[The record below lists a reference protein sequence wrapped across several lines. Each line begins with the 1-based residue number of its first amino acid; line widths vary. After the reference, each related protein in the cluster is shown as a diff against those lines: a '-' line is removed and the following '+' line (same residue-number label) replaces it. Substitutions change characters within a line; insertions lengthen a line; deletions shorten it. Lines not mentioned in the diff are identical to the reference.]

1 MYTGGTK
8 MLNLVPVKKGGVQR
22 CDFIVCHIT
31 TLVNMVVAA
40 ERIRSLNKYEK
51 TILLALERG
60 MKRYS
65 WVPLEMLKT
74 ATKLSESEVNYRL
87 SRLIAWGMVRFNPVP
102 YDGYSL
108 VFGGYD
114 TLALATLTR
123 KGTISALGTQIGEG
137 KESVVYDALGLGPV
151 AIKFHRVGGRS
162 FSSARLNRE
171 YMPEDGHCPWLLASR
186 KSAEREYLAIKTLHP
201 AVSVPLPIDQNRHAV
216 VMSLVSGQNMNRCRL
231 DKPGEVLD
239 EVLENVRKA
248 YHAGIIHADLSEY
261 NILMED
267 GKCVI
272 IDWPQWMETG
282 HQNAPAILERDID
295 NILTYFQRK
304 YRVAYDRKD
313 AIRCV
318 TG

>member
-1 MYTGGTK
+1 
-8 MLNLVPVKKGGVQR
+8 
-22 CDFIVCHIT
+22 
-31 TLVNMVVAA
+31 MVVAA
-40 ERIRSLNKYEK
+40 DRIRSLNKYEK

-65 WVPLEMLKT
+65 WVPLDMIKT
-74 ATKLSESEVNYRL
+74 TTNLSESEITYRI
-87 SRLIAWGMVRFNPVP
+87 SRLMEWGMIRFNPVP
-102 YDGYSL
+102 YDGYAL

-171 YMPEDGHCPWLLASR
+171 YMPEDGHCPWLIASK
-186 KSAEREYLAIKTLHP
+186 KSAEREYLALTKLHP
-201 AVSVPLPIDQNRHAV
+201 AVSVPLPIDQNRHTV
-216 VMSLVSGQNMNRCRL
+216 VMSLVNGQNLNRCRL
-231 DKPGEVLD
+231 DEPGEVLD
-239 EVLENVRKA
+239 EIFENVRKA
-248 YHAGIIHADLSEY
+248 WHAGIIHADLSEY

-267 GKCVI
+267 GKCVL
-272 IDWPQWMETG
+272 IDWPQWMETS
-282 HQNAPAILERDID
+282 HQNAQEILERDID

>member
-1 MYTGGTK
+1 
-8 MLNLVPVKKGGVQR
+8 
-22 CDFIVCHIT
+22 
-31 TLVNMVVAA
+31 MVVAA

-60 MKRYS
+60 MERYS
-65 WVPLEMLKT
+65 WVPLEQLKT
-74 ATKLSESEVNYRL
+74 TTKLSESEISYRL

-102 YDGYSL
+102 YDGYAL

-162 FSSARLNRE
+162 FASARLNRE
-171 YMPEDGHCPWLLASR
+171 YMPDDGHCPWLIASK
-186 KSAEREYLAIKTLHP
+186 KSAEREYLALTSLHP
-201 AVSVPLPIDQNRHAV
+201 AVSVPLPIDQNRHTV
-216 VMSLVSGQNMNRCRL
+216 VMSLVNGQNLNRCRL
-231 DKPGEVLD
+231 DEPAMVLD
-239 EVLENVRKA
+239 EILENVQKA
-248 YHAGIIHADLSEY
+248 YRAGIIHADLSEY
-261 NILMED
+261 NILMDE
-267 GKCVI
+267 GKCVL

-282 HQNAPAILERDID
+282 HRNAQTILERDID
-295 NILTYFQRK
+295 NILAYFLRK
-304 YRVAYDRKD
+304 YRLVYDRED

>member
-1 MYTGGTK
+1 
-8 MLNLVPVKKGGVQR
+8 
-22 CDFIVCHIT
+22 
-31 TLVNMVVAA
+31 MVVAA

-65 WVPLEMLKT
+65 WVPLEQLKT
-74 ATKLSESEVNYRL
+74 TTKLSDSEISYRL

-102 YDGYSL
+102 YDGYAL

-123 KGTISALGTQIGEG
+123 KGSISALGTQIGEG

-162 FSSARLNRE
+162 FASARLNRE
-171 YMPEDGHCPWLLASR
+171 YMPDDGHCPWLIASK
-186 KSAEREYLAIKTLHP
+186 KSAEREYLALTSLHP
-201 AVSVPLPIDQNRHAV
+201 AVSVPLPIDQNRHTV
-216 VMSLVSGQNMNRCRL
+216 VMSLVNGQNLNRCRL
-231 DKPGEVLD
+231 DEPAMVLD
-239 EVLENVRKA
+239 EILENVQKA
-248 YHAGIIHADLSEY
+248 YRAGIIHADLSEY
-261 NILMED
+261 NILMDE
-267 GKCVI
+267 GKCVL

-282 HQNAPAILERDID
+282 HRNAQTILERDID
-295 NILTYFQRK
+295 NILAYFLRK
-304 YRVAYDRKD
+304 YRLVYDRED

>member
-1 MYTGGTK
+1 
-8 MLNLVPVKKGGVQR
+8 
-22 CDFIVCHIT
+22 
-31 TLVNMVVAA
+31 MVVSAD
-40 ERIRSLNKYEK
+40 RIRSLNKYEK

-65 WVPLEMLKT
+65 WVPMEMLKT
-74 ATKLSESEVNYRL
+74 TTKLSESEINYRI
-87 SRLIAWGMVRFNPVP
+87 SRLMEWGMIRFNPVP
-102 YDGYSL
+102 YDGYAL

-123 KGTISALGTQIGEG
+123 KGTISALGAQIGEG

-151 AIKFHRVGGRS
+151 AIKFHRIGGRS

-171 YMPEDGHCPWLLASR
+171 YMPEEGHCPWLIASK
-186 KSAEREYLAIKTLHP
+186 KSAEREYLALTTLHP
-201 AVSVPLPIDQNRHAV
+201 AVSVPLPIDQNRHTV
-216 VMSLVSGQNMNRCRL
+216 VMSLVNGQNLNRC
-231 DKPGEVLD
+231 KLD
-239 EVLENVRKA
+239 EPGKVFDDILENVQKA
-248 YHAGIIHADLSEY
+248 YRAGIIHADLSEY

-267 GKCVI
+267 GKCI
-272 IDWPQWMETG
+272 LIDWPQWMETG
-282 HQNAPAILERDID
+282 HQNAQEILERDID

>member
-1 MYTGGTK
+1 
-8 MLNLVPVKKGGVQR
+8 
-22 CDFIVCHIT
+22 
-31 TLVNMVVAA
+31 
-40 ERIRSLNKYEK
+40 
-51 TILLALERG
+51 
-60 MKRYS
+60 
-65 WVPLEMLKT
+65 MLKT
-74 ATKLSESEVNYRL
+74 TTKLSESEINYRI
-87 SRLIAWGMVRFNPVP
+87 SRLMEWGMIRFNPVP
-102 YDGYSL
+102 YDGYAL

-171 YMPEDGHCPWLLASR
+171 YMPGEGHCPWLIASK
-186 KSAEREYLAIKTLHP
+186 KSAEREYLALTTLHP
-201 AVSVPLPIDQNRHAV
+201 AVSVPLPIDQNRHTV
-216 VMSLVSGQNMNRCRL
+216 VMSLVNGQNLNRCRL
-231 DKPGEVLD
+231 DEPGAVFD
-239 EVLENVRKA
+239 DILENVQKA

-261 NILMED
+261 NVLMED
-267 GKCVI
+267 GKCVL
-272 IDWPQWMETG
+272 IDWPQWMETD
-282 HQNAPAILERDID
+282 HQNAQDILERDLD

>member
-1 MYTGGTK
+1 
-8 MLNLVPVKKGGVQR
+8 
-22 CDFIVCHIT
+22 
-31 TLVNMVVAA
+31 MVVAA
-40 ERIRSLNKYEK
+40 DRIRSLNKYEK
-51 TILLALERG
+51 TVLLALERG

-65 WVPLEMLKT
+65 WVPMEMLKT
-74 ATKLSESEVNYRL
+74 TTKLSESEINYRI
-87 SRLIAWGMVRFNPVP
+87 SRLMEWGMIRFNPVP
-102 YDGYSL
+102 YDGYAL

-162 FSSARLNRE
+162 FSSARVNRE
-171 YMPEDGHCPWLLASR
+171 YMPEDGHCPWLIASK
-186 KSAEREYLAIKTLHP
+186 KSAEREYQALKTLHP
-201 AVSVPLPIDQNRHAV
+201 AVSVPLPIDQNRHTV
-216 VMSLVSGQNMNRCRL
+216 VMSLINGQNLNRCRL
-231 DKPGEVLD
+231 DEPGEVLD
-239 EVLENVRKA
+239 EILENVRKA
-248 YHAGIIHADLSEY
+248 YRAGVIHADLSEY

-267 GKCVI
+267 GKCVL

-282 HQNAPAILERDID
+282 HQNAQTILERDID

-304 YRVAYDRKD
+304 YRVSYDRKD